1 MTTEL
6 QSRIQ
11 SGDLSFLDGLVLLG
25 TIASQRWFGGKS
37 RDVLDARV
45 LDAGVVPGGPP
56 ILAFAIVE
64 VRYGLQT
71 HDLYHLPLGFRPK
84 EDDWE
89 EQAVVAETEG
99 WIVYD
104 AIADRELVCRIVDLV
119 RAGEPLDLGPATI
132 VFHGSDALPS
142 AVDTVRPMGAE
153 QSNSSLVLDERVALK
168 LYRRIEPGV
177 NPELEVLRFLT
188 DRGFPHVASLE
199 GYVSYEGRPLEATLA
214 ILQRFIPSSGDG
226 WELALD
232 TLANDPGWLPA
243 RARRLGEV
251 TAALHNALG
260 SDPADPHFAP
270 EEPSTEA
277 LALLSASIDEEI
289 EQVFA
294 ALPDIEALAP
304 VAGRGEEVRD
314 RLRTLT
320 HIGQVGRVIR
330 HHGDYHLGQ
339 ALWTDEDDWLV
350 LDFEGEPARSV
361 SERRRKRSPLRD
373 VAGML
378 RSFAYAASAS
388 VIQRGV
394 EPPEGWES
402 ECRSEFLAG
411 YLGAIEP
418 SLLPSGEQAIN
429 RLLMIFELEKA
440 VYELRYELGNR
451 PDWVSIPVTGIVRML
466 EVDA

>member
-1 MTTEL
+1 MTTDL
-6 QSRIQ
+6 QERIE
-11 SGDLSFLDGLVLLG
+11 SGDLRFLDGLVLLG

-71 HDLYHLPLGFRPK
+71 HDLYHLPLGFRPS
-84 EDDWE
+84 DAGWD
-89 EQAVVAETEG
+89 QQVIAETEG
-99 WIVYD
+99 WIAYD
-104 AIADRELVCRIVDLV
+104 ALADSELVRQIVDLV
-119 RAGEPLDLGPATI
+119 RTGESLDLDEATM
-132 VFHGSDALPS
+132 VFCPYGTLPDQV
-142 AVDTVRPMGAE
+142 AEVRPMGAE
-153 QSNSSLVLDERVALK
+153 QSNSSLVLDEQLALK
-168 LYRRIEPGV
+168 FYRRIEPGM

-188 DRGFPHVASLE
+188 YRKFPHVAALE
-199 GYVSYEGRPLEATLA
+199 GYISYEGRPLEATLA
-214 ILQRFIPSSGDG
+214 ILQRFVPSHGDA
-226 WELALD
+226 WELALE
-232 TLANDPGWLPA
+232 TLGTDPGWLPA
-243 RARRLGEV
+243 HARALGEV
-251 TAALHNALG
+251 TARLHNTLA
-260 SDPADPHFAP
+260 SDPTDPHFAP
-270 EEPSTEA
+270 EEPSTES

-289 EQVFA
+289 EHVFA
-294 ALPDIEALAP
+294 SLPNIEALEP

-339 ALWTDEDDWLV
+339 ALWTNEEDWLI
-350 LDFEGEPARSV
+350 LDFEGEPARSLA
-361 SERRRKRSPLRD
+361 ERRRKRSPLRD

-388 VIQRGV
+388 KIQRGV
-394 EPPEGWES
+394 EPPEGWEE
-402 ECRSEFLAG
+402 ECRSEFLGG
-411 YLGAIEP
+411 YLAHIEP
-418 SLLPSGEQAIN
+418 ALLPSGEQAIG

-451 PDWVSIPVTGIVRML
+451 PDWVSIPVAGIVRML
-466 EVDA
+466 EADA